1 MGKTRVA
8 PIKTT
13 TMPKLELQAALH
25 ASRLKMLILEEHDIS
40 IDRVYMW
47 SDSTTVQWLNAFDK
61 KQQIFVANRIG
72 EILEKKTK
80 LGEWNHIPGAQNP
93 ADLGTRGMRANEVA
107 TSVRLNGPVW
117 LRKNEALWPKATTQ
131 HTIVEETLEITQVV
145 IEFICGVIRQQYN
158 G

>member
-1 MGKTRVA
+1 
-8 PIKTT
+8 
-13 TMPKLELQAALH
+13 
-25 ASRLKMLILEEHDIS
+25 
-40 IDRVYMW
+40 MW

-61 KQQIFVANRIG
+61 KQQIILANRIG

-145 IEFICGVIRQQYN
+145 TLMPVHSSHLRYN
-158 G
+158 GSDLDLGQN